1 MNMSLKDVLM
11 FVFMQFIIFFSIGMI
26 IGSMIERSVS
36 VSQIYGHDFVI
47 VEKTMREGDKFSY
60 HAMRGGKNYKFHTP
74 DELNLGDVISMRK
87 K

>member
-1 MNMSLKDVLM
+1 MILM
-11 FVFMQFIIFFSIGMI
+11 FVFVQFLIFFSIGII

-60 HAMRGGKNYKFHTP
+60 HAMRGDQNYKFHTT
-74 DELNLGDVISMRK
+74 DDLNLGDVISMRK